1 MIDDKDVKKLVKALE
16 GIFPTAE
23 MVQEGFND
31 VTSKMATKVEM
42 EKGCEK
48 VDKRLNRIE
57 GQSEEI
63 KSLKDRVKVLE
74 DALAIE

>member
-42 EKGCEK
+42 EKGFEK